1 MIRRPPVSTRT
12 DPLFPYT
19 TLFRSPLVV
28 GFVQELAR
36 RRGDDGM
43 RSVLSEVSRRHHRR
57 ERGFDRPLRVRQ
69 ESRDAGQRLVGLGVE
84 DMQDRTDKQRV
95 AGLLPMVP
103 LLECAL
109 GIVQTVGDF
118 L

>member
-1 MIRRPPVSTRT
+1 
-12 DPLFPYT
+12 
-19 TLFRSPLVV
+19 
-28 GFVQELAR
+28 
-36 RRGDDGM
+36 M

-84 DMQDRTDKQRV
+84 DRQDRTNKKPV

-103 LLECAL
+103 TLDLDL
-109 GIVQTVGDF
+109 GIDQTLGGILYVPHIPPTAPTLRPQLVGTTPQGRGDEN
-118 L
+118 